1 MFVLSSHRYFFCVVP
16 FFFLCL
22 FLSSLPSSLTCT
34 LHTHPSSLPPPSLSR
49 WTFGIATTTQLGT
62 TSPSLG
68 TSTPTRSY
76 FVDDPAWSSSSR
88 RGRLNRTTTRPR
100 ILPLLR
106 PLQRLPLPLPLLCP
120 LLLPLLPRNR
130 MGRCLRESCGGG
142 RCGSRRSSKRVRVIS
157 QLVLTDE

>member
-1 MFVLSSHRYFFCVVP
+1 MFVLSSHRYFFFVVP
-16 FFFLCL
+16 FFFLCS
-22 FLSSLPSSLTCT
+22 FLSSLPSLTCT

-49 WTFGIATTTQLGT
+49 WTCGIATTTQLGT
-62 TSPSLG
+62 TSPSHG

-106 PLQRLPLPLPLLCP
+106 PLQRLPLPLPLH
-120 LLLPLLPRNR
+120 PRNR
-130 MGRCLRESCGGG
+130 VGRCLRESCGGG

-157 QLVLTDE
+157 